1 MDSSVS
7 QADLDGP
14 NRKRQEMERSASSLS
29 QAHFQGPNQKRQKM
43 DSELSLSK
51 LSGSS
56 LTLANC
62 YVTEVLAFPRSLAVF
77 RNDILHWNA
86 TCWLERFPIPQLAM
100 RKIADHCKI
109 PTLHKGQICEFKG
122 SERSNEEFSDIPEI
136 RLLVVFP
143 HMKKSFDSEEVQ
155 KRWTDE
161 TVLPSIYRHVI
172 SGIRQYLPTSYQLLR
187 LNSQVKRME
196 LGLDVR
202 DTPSCVSFRSD
213 SLERTWTDIMSKA
226 QESGFEEFAGAFL
239 VALGQWHPTYTI
251 GNSTEE
257 AWRSLGSAW
266 DTEMDMTYIPA
277 ETFEV
282 RMESQFRLAPTV

>member
-1 MDSSVS
+1 
-7 QADLDGP
+7 
-14 NRKRQEMERSASSLS
+14 MERSASSLP
-29 QAHFQGPNQKRQKM
+29 QAHLQGPNQKLQKT

-56 LTLANC
+56 LALTNC

-77 RNDILHWNA
+77 RDDLLHWNA

-100 RKIADHCKI
+100 RKVADHCK
-109 PTLHKGQICEFKG
+109 TSALHKGQICEFKG
-122 SERSNEEFSDIPEI
+122 SQGSNEEFSDPPGI

-155 KRWTDE
+155 RRWTDE
-161 TVLPSIYRHVI
+161 IVIPSINRHVGV
-172 SGIRQYLPTSYQLLR
+172 STRQYLPLSYQLLQ
-187 LNSQVKRME
+187 LNSRVKRNE
-196 LGLDVR
+196 LGLDVG
-202 DTPSCVSFRSD
+202 DTPLCVSFRSE
-213 SLERTWTDIMSKA
+213 SLEGTWADIMSKT
-226 QESGFEEFAGAFL
+226 QENRFEEFSGAFL

-251 GNSTEE
+251 GKSTEA
-257 AWRSLGSAW
+257 AWSSLVAQW
-266 DTEMDMTYIPA
+266 DREMDMTYIPA